1 MAEPIHRASG
11 GKFKNS
17 TLQDVFFQHVQYNCS
32 VMFPNGAWVSVRPV
46 RACVFAR
53 PTRTVHMVG
62 MCVPAADDMMKP
74 LKPAL
79 SEGVG
84 GYNNN
89 KNDNNND
96 INNNS
101 LNNGTLKG
109 PL

>member
-1 MAEPIHRASG
+1 MGASARLLRLHC
-11 GKFKNS
+11 NV
-17 TLQDVFFQHVQYNCS
+17 DV
-32 VMFPNGAWVSVRPV
+32 WVFVRPV

-74 LKPAL
+74 LMPAL

-89 KNDNNND
+89 HHND
-96 INNNS
+96 IIINC
-101 LNNGTLKG
+101 
-109 PL
+109 